1 MNKLSLFLAGIISV
15 LTISIP
21 SPANQENLNI
31 YRELS
36 KQIRPDSSF
45 QVLLPNGEKFNFSS
59 TFNLGSPVYDLPL
72 FSPIRLDNSTNEYSI
87 NFWDKILTT
96 DESSLAIGAEK
107 LPITCIFVRGLDNR
121 TIPNLSPL
129 FPKFLM
135 EVYLV
140 VGDYTCTGPMNPGWP
155 GNGGKK
161 ETWDTYIYY
170 KIKDPTIMLPID
182 IHLRLR
188 WNEYNA
194 FLSQ

>member
-1 MNKLSLFLAGIISV
+1 MKKLSLFLAGIISV
-15 LTISIP
+15 LASSVP
-21 SPANQENLNI
+21 LPVGAENLDT

-36 KQIRPDSSF
+36 TQIRPNSSF
-45 QVLLPNGEKFNFSS
+45 QVLLPNGEKFNFSY
-59 TFNLGSPVYDLPL
+59 TFTLGSPIYDLPL

-87 NFWDKILTT
+87 NFWDRIYTT
-96 DESSLAIGAEK
+96 DESSLSIGTEK
-107 LPITCIFVRGLDNR
+107 LPITCVFVRGLDNR

-155 GNGGKK
+155 ANGGKK